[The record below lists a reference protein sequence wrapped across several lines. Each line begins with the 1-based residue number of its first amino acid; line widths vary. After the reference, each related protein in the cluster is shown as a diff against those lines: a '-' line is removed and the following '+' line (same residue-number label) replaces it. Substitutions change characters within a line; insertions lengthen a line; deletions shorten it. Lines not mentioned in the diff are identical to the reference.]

1 VIGRRRTILYAALAL
16 AIPLPALALTGG
28 GGDAGLSVEASLAG
42 CGVSGG
48 GIVCEIETSFGSIDG
63 AEYYTASV
71 TAPDGGVTDFGR
83 VAGAGGGG
91 TSLWVPYVGNGTY
104 SVTVTAWGEDEQ
116 SGGPKVVDRDR
127 ASATNETEKLR
138 ESDVERVGEGTYEV
152 PEGEEQTEPPAEQPA
167 EVPPAPPCEPA
178 QAPAPPEAPPASE
191 LEGSPAD
198 PGAEGS
204 ADASQSGEVAPSA
217 EVAPSTEP
225 AAPDCPPAA
234 PAPAPAPP
242 AP

>member
-1 VIGRRRTILYAALAL
+1 MSRRRTILYAALAL
-16 AIPLPALALTGG
+16 AIPVPALALTGG
-28 GGDAGLSVEASLAG
+28 GGSGLSVEASLGG
-42 CGVSGG
+42 CGVAGG

-83 VAGAGGGG
+83 IAGAGGGG

-104 SVTVTAWGEDEQ
+104 SVTVTAWGEDEE
-116 SGGPKVVDRDR
+116 GGRDEVVDEDK
-127 ASATNETEKLR
+127 ASATEDAEELR
-138 ESDVERVGEGTYEV
+138 KSDVKQVGEGTYEV
-152 PEGEEQTEPPAEQPA
+152 PDAEQQAEPPPEPPA

-178 QAPAPPEAPPASE
+178 EVPAPPPAPPTGE
-191 LEGSPAD
+191 LEGTPAE
-198 PGAEGS
+198 PGSESAAEVAPS
-204 ADASQSGEVAPSA
+204 SEVAPSA
-217 EVAPSTEP
+217 EP
-225 AAPDCPPAA
+225 AAPDCPPAEPA